1 VKRYLAPVAAA
12 LAISLVA
19 SVASAQALTFQ
30 RVCKYSFG
38 TTTDGR
44 WTTVPPYYIHITA
57 RADSYIAAHA
67 GMVEGRPVFNK
78 PSHQVPCSVAE
89 SVSHKAIRA
98 WEGWARDTGN
108 VGVTDFDD
116 RYRPYLGRF
125 YCTGQTYPT
134 AQSANGRTYETCTH
148 TGVHVGT
155 IVVKFVIDAT
165 P

>member
-1 VKRYLAPVAAA
+1 MKRYLAPVAAA

-67 GMVEGRPVFNK
+67 GMVEGRPSRTRIREKKDRERGQRGGSARRAPKGHRSGSSRLWAIPARFSQQLAKNL
-78 PSHQVPCSVAE
+78 QRLVAE
-89 SVSHKAIRA
+89 S
-98 WEGWARDTGN
+98 GN
-108 VGVTDFDD
+108 PRCGSNFSVRIFTSSGCM
-116 RYRPYLGRF
+116 YW
-125 YCTGQTYPT
+125 
-134 AQSANGRTYETCTH
+134 
-148 TGVHVGT
+148 
-155 IVVKFVIDAT
+155 
-165 P
+165 

>member
-1 VKRYLAPVAAA
+1 MTYCYVLVGDIPNISRNAEGVPWVKGYLAPLAAA

-78 PSHQVPCSVAE
+78 PSQQVPCSVAE

-98 WEGWARDTGN
+98 WEGWGARH
-108 VGVTDFDD
+108 
-116 RYRPYLGRF
+116 
-125 YCTGQTYPT
+125 GQRWRH
-134 AQSANGRTYETCTH
+134 GFRR
-148 TGVHVGT
+148 
-155 IVVKFVIDAT
+155 
-165 P
+165 